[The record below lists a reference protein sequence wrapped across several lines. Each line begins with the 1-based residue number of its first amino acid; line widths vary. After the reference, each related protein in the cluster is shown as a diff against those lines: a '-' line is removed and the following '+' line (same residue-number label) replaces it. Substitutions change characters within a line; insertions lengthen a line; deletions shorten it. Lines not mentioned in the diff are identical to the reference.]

1 MEYRNQNMTPPP
13 YWGSSNAVTT
23 QTNSVMKR
31 VYVRMFVGMLISAFC
46 ALGVAS
52 SPSAMSFFFN
62 NQIVFWGIFIG
73 MLVMAFVIP
82 ARLTRMS
89 TATCLL
95 LFCIFAAAMGI
106 WLAPVFVIYRLGT
119 IVYTFFITAGTFGA
133 MSIYGYFTKT
143 DLSKIGNYL
152 VMALLGLII
161 AIVVNIFL
169 KSSGLE
175 WIISIVGVLL
185 FTGLTAWDT
194 QTVKRLAEAN
204 IDPQMADK
212 LATMGALNLYL
223 DFINLFLFLIRI
235 IGGGRN

>member
-1 MEYRNQNMTPPP
+1 MEYRNPQMTPPP
-13 YWGSSNAVTT
+13 YYGSNAVTT

-46 ALGVAS
+46 ALGVAT
-52 SPSAMSFFFN
+52 SPSAMQFFFA

-73 MLVMAFVIP
+73 MLVLAFVLP
-82 ARLTRMS
+82 ARLTKMS
-89 TATCLL
+89 TSTCLL
-95 LFCIFAAAMGI
+95 LFCVFSAAMGV
-106 WLAPVFVIYRLGT
+106 WLAPVFIIYKLGT

-143 DLSKIGNYL
+143 DLSKFGTYL
-152 VMALLGLII
+152 IMALWGLII

-169 KSSGLE
+169 KSGGLE
-175 WIISIVGVLL
+175 WVISIVGVLL

-194 QTVKRLAEAN
+194 QMVKRLAAAN
-204 IDPQMADK
+204 LDPRMADK

-223 DFINLFLFLIRI
+223 DFINLFLFILRFV
-235 IGGGRN
+235 GGGRD

>member
-1 MEYRNQNMTPPP
+1 MDFKNQNMTPPS
-13 YWGSSNAVTT
+13 YYGRSSAAIT
-23 QTNSVMKR
+23 QTNSVMKK

-52 SPSAMSFFFN
+52 SPSAMSFFFS

-89 TATCLL
+89 TSTCML
-95 LFCIFAAAMGI
+95 LFCIFAAAMGV
-106 WLAPVFVIYRLGT
+106 WLAPVFVIYKLGS
-119 IVYTFFITAGTFGA
+119 IVSTFFITAGTFGA

-143 DLSKIGNYL
+143 DLSKIGTYL
-152 VMALLGLII
+152 VMALWGLII

-169 KSSGLE
+169 KSSSLE

-194 QTVKRLAEAN
+194 QMVKRLAAAN
-204 IDPQMADK
+204 IDPQMSDK

-223 DFINLFLFLIRI
+223 DFVNLFLFLLRFL
-235 IGGGRN
+235 GVSRD